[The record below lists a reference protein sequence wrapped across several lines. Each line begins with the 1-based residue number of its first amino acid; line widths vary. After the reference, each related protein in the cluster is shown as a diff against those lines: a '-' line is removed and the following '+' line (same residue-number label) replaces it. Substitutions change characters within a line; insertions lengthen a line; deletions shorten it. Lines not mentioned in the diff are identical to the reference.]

1 MAPRTPLA
9 RVRAICL
16 ALPDGVEKEAWGSPT
31 FRVGSG
37 KMFAMFV
44 DDHHGDGRVA
54 IWCKAEPGVQE
65 IVVGAAPQRFF
76 VPPYVGHNGWIG
88 VRLDRK
94 STDWD
99 EVAEFLADAHRMSAP
114 KRLLK
119 AMEASTAAAPAK
131 PPAKPKKVART
142 AKR

>member
-16 ALPDGVEKEAWGSPT
+16 GLPDGVEKEAWGSPT
-31 FRVGSG
+31 FRVGGG

-65 IVVGAAPQRFF
+65 IVVGAAPKRFF
-76 VPPYVGHNGWIG
+76 VPPYVGVNGWIG
-88 VRLDRK
+88 LRLDQQ

-99 EVAEFLADAHRMSAP
+99 EVAEFLADAHRLCAP

-119 AMEASTAAAPAK
+119 AMEAKPAAAAAK
-131 PPAKPKKVART
+131 PAKPKTVARVE
-142 AKR
+142 KR

>member
-1 MAPRTPLA
+1 MAPRAPLA

-31 FRVGSG
+31 FRVGGG

-88 VRLDRK
+88 LRLDQP

-99 EVAEFLADAHRMSAP
+99 EVAEFLADAHRLCAP

-119 AMEASTAAAPAK
+119 AMEAGAAPARQ
-131 PPAKPKKVART
+131 PAAKPQKATR
-142 AKR
+142 ASKR